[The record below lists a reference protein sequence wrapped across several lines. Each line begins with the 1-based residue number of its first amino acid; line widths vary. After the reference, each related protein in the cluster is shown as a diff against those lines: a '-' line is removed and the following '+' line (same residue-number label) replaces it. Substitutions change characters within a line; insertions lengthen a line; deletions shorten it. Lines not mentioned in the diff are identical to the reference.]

1 MASYRMR
8 SIPVF
13 AALAASAVSAA
24 PLTAQRAH
32 QLELGGYGSFTRYDH
47 LMNLKSRI
55 GAGARLG
62 YFISSGLGLELEGG
76 IAQPRTQNPLV
87 FTTVRWIAASVVLNV
102 HAGRNVPYV
111 LGGYTRI
118 AYGGANDAP
127 YDFSDHALHGAVGD
141 RISLI
146 PGVAL
151 RLEGRAIFAPRTDSR
166 FGGSWAG
173 HVVGSVGVS
182 MFALGRSGAGAVAVR
197 DRVRA
202 PAPVDADG
210 DGVTDGLDRCADTPR
225 GAQVDQTGCSQD
237 GDKDGV
243 ANGIDQCPES
253 SAGAAVD
260 AKGCT
265 LDADGDGIADALDRC
280 PATARGAAVDATGC
294 PAAAM
299 DLTRLFGVMRGV
311 SFEAG
316 AGGGSSLTA
325 GSYPVL
331 NDIAATLIAHPELR
345 VEIAAYTDD
354 AGVPGTIVRMTQ
366 LRAEVVRSYLAGRGV
381 PSGRMVARGYGSAS
395 PIASNATPAGRV
407 LNRRVELRRLP

>member
-1 MASYRMR
+1 MR

-13 AALAASAVSAA
+13 AVLAASAAVVAPP

-47 LMNLKSRI
+47 LMNLQSRI

-62 YFISSGLGLELEGG
+62 YFINNGLGLELEGG

-87 FTTVRWIAASVVLNV
+87 FTTVRWIAASVVLNL

-127 YDFSDHALHGAVGD
+127 YDFSDHALHGAIGD

-173 HVVGSVGVS
+173 YFVGSVGLS
-182 MFALGRSGAGAVAVR
+182 MFALGRSGAVPVR

-202 PAPVDADG
+202 PLIVDSDG
-210 DGVTDGLDRCADTPR
+210 DGVVESLDRCADTPR
-225 GAQVDQTGCSQD
+225 GAQVDATGCPLD

-253 SAGAAVD
+253 SPGSTVD

-294 PAAAM
+294 PTATG

-311 SFEAG
+311 SFEAS
-316 AGGGSSLTA
+316 GSSLTA
-325 GSYPVL
+325 GSYAIL
-331 NDIAATLIAHPELR
+331 NDIAATLIAHPEVR

-395 PIASNATPAGRV
+395 PIASNATPAGRAQ
-407 LNRRVELRRLP
+407 NRRVELRRLP

>member
-1 MASYRMR
+1 MASYGMR

-13 AALAASAVSAA
+13 AVLAASAASGV
-24 PLTAQRAH
+24 PLSAQRAR
-32 QLELGGYGSFTRYDH
+32 QLELGGYASFTRYDH
-47 LMNLKSRI
+47 LMSLKSRI
-55 GAGARLG
+55 GVGARFG
-62 YFISSGLGLELEGG
+62 YFLSSGLGLELEGA

-87 FTTVRWIAASVVLNV
+87 FTTVRWVAASAVLNM

-127 YDFSDHALHGAVGD
+127 YDFSDHALHGAIGD

-173 HVVGSVGVS
+173 HVVGSVGLS
-182 MFALGRSGAGAVAVR
+182 MFALGRSGAVAVR

-202 PAPVDADG
+202 PAPVDTDG
-210 DGVTDGLDRCADTPR
+210 DGLTDTLDRCADTPR
-225 GAQVDQTGCSQD
+225 GAQVDPTGCPQD

-253 SAGAAVD
+253 PAGVAVD

-280 PATARGAAVDATGC
+280 PATARGVVVDATGC
-294 PAAAM
+294 PAAAA

-316 AGGGSSLTA
+316 GSSLTA
-325 GSYPVL
+325 GSYAIL
-331 NDIAATLIAHPELR
+331 NDIAATLIAHPEVR

-366 LRAEVVRSYLAGRGV
+366 LRAEVVRSYLTGRGV
-381 PSGRMVARGYGSAS
+381 PSGRLVARGYGSAS
-395 PIASNATPAGRV
+395 PIASNATPAGRAQ
-407 LNRRVELRRLP
+407 NRRVVLRRLP